1 MASSVPLH
9 GTELIDCAQANAKQ
23 GIETAARL
31 SGYGDDIPAF
41 ERELQQAS
49 ERIGVKIN
57 SFQDLIKIVESPPTA
72 SI

>member
-23 GIETAARL
+23 GIETAAWL
-31 SGYGDDIPAF
+31 SGYGEDISAF